1 MAKSAPKTALLVTR
15 EIEARCFRQSDLDRI
30 GAITGL
36 RRACVDEC
44 TDEWQ
49 CDAIAGAE
57 IAITGWS
64 SQPLSDAMLDAAPG
78 LRLICHSAGSIRF
91 LIEEEQLRSRG
102 LRIAS
107 ARSPLA
113 TGVAEFALG
122 MMIASMKA
130 VWQYTAVT
138 GSGRWE
144 QEALLKA
151 VREPFGATLGIVG
164 ASCVGREMVRLCKH
178 LALETI
184 LLSDPYV
191 SPEEAAEMGCVK
203 VELDELMRRSDV
215 VSLHTPAIESCRH
228 IINAENLALLRDGAI
243 FINTARGMCVDE
255 AALIAELERGR
266 LVACL
271 DVTDPEPPEP
281 DSPFYR
287 LSNCI
292 LTPHIAGGLKEN
304 CLRQGWFVANQVEA
318 FIEGRPVPGEVALSR
333 YAQMA

>member
-1 MAKSAPKTALLVTR
+1 MTQGAPRTTMLVTR
-15 EIEARCFRQSDLDRI
+15 EIEGRCFGQTDLDHI
-30 GAITGL
+30 AAITDL
-36 RRACVDEC
+36 RRACTDEC
-44 TDEWQ
+44 TAEWQ
-49 CDAIAGAE
+49 LEAIAGAE

-64 SQPLSDAMLDAAPG
+64 SQPITDAMLDAAPD
-78 LRLICHSAGSIRF
+78 LRFICHSAGSIRW
-91 LIEEEQLRSRG
+91 LIEAEQLRSRG
-102 LRIAS
+102 LRISS
-107 ARSPLA
+107 ARTSLA

-130 VWQYTAVT
+130 VWQFTAMTRGGQWDVNAVI
-138 GSGRWE
+138 E
-144 QEALLKA
+144 A

-178 LALETI
+178 LALDTI

-191 SPEEAAEMGCVK
+191 SHDEAAQMGCVK

-281 DSPFYR
+281 DSPLYR
-287 LSNCI
+287 LPNCI

-304 CLRQGWFVANQVEA
+304 CLRHGRLVASQIEA
-318 FIEGRPVPGEVALSR
+318 FVGGQPVPDEIVLSH

>member
-1 MAKSAPKTALLVTR
+1 MTQSAHRTTLLITR
-15 EIEARCFRQSDLDRI
+15 EVEARCFRQTDLDRI
-30 GAITGL
+30 AAITDL
-36 RRACVDEC
+36 QRACTGEC
-44 TDEWQ
+44 TAEWQ
-49 CDAIAGAE
+49 IEAIAGAE

-64 SQPLSDAMLDAAPG
+64 SHPITDAMLDAAPG
-78 LRLICHSAGSIRF
+78 LRFICHSAGSIRWI
-91 LIEEEQLRSRG
+91 IEEEQLRSRG
-102 LRIAS
+102 LRISS
-107 ARSPLA
+107 ARTALA

-130 VWQYTAVT
+130 VWQYTAMT
-138 GSGRWE
+138 GSGQWE
-144 QEALLKA
+144 KNALVKA

-178 LALETI
+178 LALDTI

-203 VELDELMRRSDV
+203 VELDDLMRRSDV

-281 DSPFYR
+281 DSPLYR
-287 LSNCI
+287 LPNCI

-304 CLRQGWFVANQVEA
+304 CLRQGWLVANQIEA
-318 FIEGRPVPGEVALSR
+318 FIDGRPVPEEIALDQ
-333 YAQMA
+333 YARMA